1 MERVTIDARAVV
13 ALTRVKDEAK
23 ALWKLQLS
31 ALKDSA
37 RPFARRVEQL
47 YLSEVKAKGGKK
59 RILSVRV
66 YKGKTSLKESKKKIG
81 IPQIYYKG
89 VKEDKKSGLP
99 VLFMMPANN
108 GFHWF
113 DSGTAER
120 YTKSRRSVSGFVQ
133 LGKKRK
139 RITVRS
145 GRGGYRGQI
154 KPLNIFKRAYTST
167 ASEVGG
173 NIETSMTK
181 IVDKA
186 IQTALKRYNKTG
198 NI

>member
-31 ALKDSA
+31 ALKESA
-37 RPFARRVEQL
+37 HPFARKVEQL
-47 YLSEVKAKGGKK
+47 YFGEVKAKGSKK
-59 RILSVRV
+59 RVTTVKV
-66 YKGKTSLKESKKKIG
+66 YKGKTSIITSRKKIG

-89 VKEDKKSGLP
+89 IKEDKNSGLP

-133 LGKKRK
+133 LGNKRK

-154 KPLNIFKRAYTST
+154 KPLNIFRRAYTST

-173 NIETSMTK
+173 NIEASMTK